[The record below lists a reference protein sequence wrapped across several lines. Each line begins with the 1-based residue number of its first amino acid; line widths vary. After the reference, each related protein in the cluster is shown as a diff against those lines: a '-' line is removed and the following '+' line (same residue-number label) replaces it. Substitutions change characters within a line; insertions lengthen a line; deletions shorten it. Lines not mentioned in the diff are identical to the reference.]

1 MEKSS
6 VYDWDWL
13 SAVLL
18 FLMLQ
23 VTAGRLMIANW
34 APFLYFAE
42 TLATFGMILGLALGT
57 SRFSRHMVMWIA
69 IDYTVMVLPWQWTAV
84 VQSDINFNFR
94 ERLSIVASRLAI
106 AFVQFI
112 QRAPVNDSFLF
123 VAFISL
129 VMWIVSLTAGYQ
141 LMRHGNLL
149 AAVIPSAV
157 VMVIVQVY
165 DNYFSLRSW
174 WLAAYLFLVLLL
186 MGRRYFLR
194 SRIQWRSQH
203 IAVSEDAWL
212 DILNGLTVI
221 TLMVVLIAWIFPT
234 SLSGLQAASNAW
246 NKISNPIQNRLSN
259 AVVSLQ
265 SQQSPYSNG
274 GADFYSDSLTLG
286 RNAAQGSQPVFGVKV
301 ISAPASLTP
310 YYWRGRVYD
319 FYSNG
324 QWSISNASTLDFQPA
339 SQNLNLV
346 NAQNRVEAQFQ
357 FTMQLPRQGLLYAP
371 SEPVW
376 VDQPGSVSVDS
387 IENGQNDPFAWFANP
402 PIGQGGHYQ
411 VRAEIADPTVAELEA
426 AGTNYPAWVQDRYLE
441 VPQNIQAVIQTLAEQ
456 VTKRQSTPYDQAEAI
471 TNYLRNT
478 IQYSTTIAS
487 PPLGEDP
494 AVWVLF
500 DYKKGF
506 CNYYASAEILMLR
519 SIGIPARLAVGFAEG
534 ETNNDLPGHY
544 ANSESYTVLNR
555 DAHAWPE
562 IYFPSIGWV
571 EFEPTVSQSP
581 IVRPATKAQI
591 ANQQNNS
598 ASNANVNQPKEN
610 SSSESGASTKLLI
623 FNNVLFTDI
632 LIISVSILIICLIIF
647 AFHRHRLLNQAPVY
661 LSSGLER
668 LGMSTPL
675 WINNWI
681 HWNQMTSVERSFAS
695 INLSLRWLGS
705 PQPIYATAAE
715 RAAQLAKLLPSAKE
729 YIEAVSSEHQSAL
742 FTKRSADLIRA
753 RQASMTIIILTLRL
767 KLLNFWS
774 AIFGGDVYSG

>member
-6 VYDWDWL
+6 AYDWDWL

-42 TLATFGMILGLALGT
+42 TIATLGTILGLALGT
-57 SRFSRHMVMWIA
+57 SRFSRHMVTWIV

-84 VQSDINFNFR
+84 IQSDINVR
-94 ERLSIVASRLAI
+94 ERLSIVASRLSI

-129 VMWIVSLTAGYQ
+129 VMWIISLIAGYQ
-141 LMRHGNLL
+141 LMRHNNLL
-149 AAVIPSAV
+149 AAVIPSAT

-221 TLMVVLIAWIFPT
+221 ALMVVLIAWIFPT

-286 RNAAQGSQPVFGVKV
+286 RNAAQGRQPVFGVKV
-301 ISAPASLTP
+301 LSAPASLTP
-310 YYWRGRVYD
+310 YYRRGRVYD

-402 PIGQGGHYQ
+402 PIAQGGRYQ
-411 VRAEIADPTVAELEA
+411 VRAEIADPTIAELEA

-456 VTKRQSTPYDQAEAI
+456 VTKGQSTPYDQAEAI

-478 IQYSTTIAS
+478 IQYSTTIPS
-487 PPLGEDP
+487 PSLDEDP

-519 SIGIPARLAVGFAEG
+519 SIGTPARLAVGFAEG
-534 ETNNDLPGHY
+534 ENNNDLPGYHP
-544 ANSESYTVLNR
+544 NSESYTVLNR

-562 IYFPSIGWV
+562 VYFPGIGWV
-571 EFEPTVSQSP
+571 EFEPTVSQTP

-598 ASNANVNQPKEN
+598 ASNANVNKPKEN
-610 SSSESGASTKLLI
+610 SSSESGTSTKLLI

-632 LIISVSILIICLIIF
+632 LLITVSILSMCLIIF
-647 AFHRHRLLNQAPVY
+647 AFHRYRLLNQAPVY

-715 RAAQLAKLLPSAKE
+715 RAAELIKLLPSAKE

-742 FTKRSADLIRA
+742 FTKRSADLMRA
-753 RQASMTIIILTLRL
+753 RQAGMTIIILTLRL

>member
-1 MEKSS
+1 
-6 VYDWDWL
+6 
-13 SAVLL
+13 
-18 FLMLQ
+18 
-23 VTAGRLMIANW
+23 
-34 APFLYFAE
+34 
-42 TLATFGMILGLALGT
+42 
-57 SRFSRHMVMWIA
+57 
-69 IDYTVMVLPWQWTAV
+69 
-84 VQSDINFNFR
+84 
-94 ERLSIVASRLAI
+94 
-106 AFVQFI
+106 
-112 QRAPVNDSFLF
+112 
-123 VAFISL
+123 
-129 VMWIVSLTAGYQ
+129 
-141 LMRHGNLL
+141 MRHDNVL
-149 AAVIPSAV
+149 AAIIPSAT

-174 WLAAYLFLVLLL
+174 WLATYLFLVLLL
-186 MGRRYFLR
+186 MGRRYFLW
-194 SRIQWRSQH
+194 SRIQWRRQH

-221 TLMVVLIAWIFPT
+221 VLIVVFIAWIFPT

-246 NKISNPIQNRLSN
+246 NEISNPIQNRFSN

-265 SQQSPYSNG
+265 SPQSPYSNG
-274 GADFYSDSLTLG
+274 GTDFYSDSLILG
-286 RNAAQGSQPVFGVKV
+286 RNAAQGSQPVFGVK
-301 ISAPASLTP
+301 ILSAPASMTP

-346 NAQNRVEAQFQ
+346 NAQNRVDAQFQ
-357 FTMQLPRQGLLYAP
+357 FTMQLPRQSLLYAP

-376 VDQPGSVSVDS
+376 VDQPGSISVDS
-387 IENGQNDPFAWFANP
+387 IESGQNDPFAWFATP
-402 PIGQGGHYQ
+402 PIAQGGRYQ
-411 VRAEIADPTVAELEA
+411 VRAEIADPTIAELEA

-441 VPQNIQAVIQTLAEQ
+441 VPQNIQAMIQTLAEH
-456 VTKRQSTPYDQAEAI
+456 VTNGQSTPYDQAEAI

-478 IQYSTTIAS
+478 IQYSTTVPS

-534 ETNNDLPGHY
+534 ESSNTLLDRAGN
-544 ANSESYTVLNR
+544 ANTFTVLNR

-562 IYFPSIGWV
+562 VYFLGIGWV
-571 EFEPTVSQSP
+571 EFEPTVSQIP
-581 IVRPATKAQI
+581 IMRPATKAQI
-591 ANQQNNS
+591 AQRQNNNTS
-598 ASNANVNQPKEN
+598 ANANSNQLNDN
-610 SSSESGASTKLLI
+610 SSSGSSISTRPAILTLLLNKFILISMPLLLI
-623 FNNVLFTDI
+623 GLMIFVL
-632 LIISVSILIICLIIF
+632 
-647 AFHRHRLLNQAPVY
+647 HRYRLLNQMPVY

-675 WINNWI
+675 WMKNWI
-681 HWNQMTSVERSFAS
+681 HWNQMTSVEHSFAS

-715 RAAQLAKLLPSAKE
+715 RAAELAKLLPSAKE

-742 FTKRSADLIRA
+742 FSKRSADLRRA
-753 RQASMTIIILTLRL
+753 RRAGMIIIFLTLRF

>member
-6 VYDWDWL
+6 AHDWDWL
-13 SAVLL
+13 SAGLL
-18 FLMLQ
+18 FLILQ
-23 VTAGRLMIANW
+23 VTAGRMMIANW
-34 APFLYFAE
+34 APFLYFASI
-42 TLATFGMILGLALGT
+42 LAALGMILGLALGT
-57 SRFSRHMVMWIA
+57 SRFNRHMVTWIV

-84 VQSDINFNFR
+84 AQSDINFR
-94 ERLSIVASRLAI
+94 ERLYIVASRLSI

-129 VMWIVSLTAGYQ
+129 VMWLISLTAGYQ
-141 LMRHGNLL
+141 LMRHDNLL
-149 AAVIPSAV
+149 AAVIPSAI

-174 WLAAYLFLVLLL
+174 WLAIYLFLILLL
-186 MGRRYFLR
+186 VGRRYFLQ
-194 SRIQWRSQH
+194 SRIQWRRQH

-221 TLMVVLIAWIFPT
+221 ALTVVFIAWIFPT

-246 NKISNPIQNRLSN
+246 NEISNPIQNRLSN

-265 SQQSPYSNG
+265 SPQSPYSNG
-274 GADFYSDSLTLG
+274 GTDFYSDSLALG
-286 RNAAQGSQPVFGVKV
+286 RNAAQGSQPVFSVKV
-301 ISAPASLTP
+301 LSAPTSMTP

-319 FYSNG
+319 YYSNG
-324 QWSISNASTLDFQPA
+324 QWSNSSTSSLDFQPA

-346 NAQNRVEAQFQ
+346 NAQNRTEAQFQ
-357 FTMQLPRQGLLYAP
+357 FTMQLPRQSLLYAP

-376 VDQPGSVSVDS
+376 VDQPGSVSVAP
-387 IENGQNDPFAWFANP
+387 IENGQNDPLAWFANP
-402 PIGQGGHYQ
+402 VIAQGGRYQ
-411 VRAEIADPTVAELEA
+411 VRAEIADPTVAELKS

-456 VTKRQSTPYDQAEAI
+456 VTNGQSTPYDQAEAI

-478 IQYSTTIAS
+478 IQYSTTIPS

-534 ETNNDLPGHY
+534 KNNNDLLGDHPNG
-544 ANSESYTVLNR
+544 ESYTVLNR

-562 IYFPSIGWV
+562 VYFPGIGWV
-571 EFEPTVSQSP
+571 EFEPTVNRNP
-581 IVRPATKAQI
+581 IVRPQTRSQI
-591 ANQQNNS
+591 VTQQNNNT
-598 ASNANVNQPKEN
+598 SNINSNQPKEN
-610 SSSESGASTKLLI
+610 PSGTSANPFIFNILGEILLI
-623 FNNVLFTDI
+623 GFSLLFAG
-632 LIISVSILIICLIIF
+632 LIVF
-647 AFHRHRLLNQAPVY
+647 VFRRYHLLHQAPVY
-661 LSSGLER
+661 LSNGLER
-668 LGMSTPL
+668 IGVLTPS
-675 WINNWI
+675 WINAWMN
-681 HWNQMTSVERSFAS
+681 WNQMTSVEHSFAS
-695 INLSLRWLGS
+695 INLSLRWLGC

-729 YIEAVSSEHQSAL
+729 YIEAVSSEHQTAL
-742 FTKRSADLIRA
+742 FSKHSADATRA
-753 RQASMTIIILTLRL
+753 RRAGMIIIFLTLRL

>member
-6 VYDWDWL
+6 AHDWDWL
-13 SAVLL
+13 SAGLL
-18 FLMLQ
+18 CLMLQ

-42 TLATFGMILGLALGT
+42 TFVTLGTILGLALGT
-57 SRFSRHMVMWIA
+57 SHFTRHMVTWIV
-69 IDYTVMVLPWQWTAV
+69 IDYTVMVLPWQWTAII
-84 VQSDINFNFR
+84 QSDIDFR
-94 ERLSIVASRLAI
+94 ERLYIVASRLAI

-112 QRAPVNDSFLF
+112 QRVPVNDSFLF
-123 VAFISL
+123 IAFISL

-141 LMRHGNLL
+141 LMRHDNLL
-149 AAVIPSAV
+149 AAVIPSAM

-194 SRIQWRSQH
+194 SRIQWRRQH

-221 TLMVVLIAWIFPT
+221 VLIVVFIAWIFPT

-246 NKISNPIQNRLSN
+246 NEISNPIQNRFSN

-265 SQQSPYSNG
+265 SPQSPYSNG
-274 GADFYSDSLTLG
+274 GTDFYSDSLILG
-286 RNAAQGSQPVFGVKV
+286 RNAAQGSQPVFGVK
-301 ISAPASLTP
+301 ILSAPASMTP

-346 NAQNRVEAQFQ
+346 NAQNRVDAQFQ
-357 FTMQLPRQGLLYAP
+357 FTMQLPRQSLLYAP

-376 VDQPGSVSVDS
+376 VDQPGSISVDS
-387 IENGQNDPFAWFANP
+387 IESGQNDPFAWFATP
-402 PIGQGGHYQ
+402 PIAQGGRYQ
-411 VRAEIADPTVAELEA
+411 VRAEIADPTIAELEA

-441 VPQNIQAVIQTLAEQ
+441 VPQNIQAMIQTLAEH
-456 VTKRQSTPYDQAEAI
+456 VTNGQSTPYDQAEAI

-478 IQYSTTIAS
+478 IQYSTTVPS

-534 ETNNDLPGHY
+534 ESSNTLLDRAGN
-544 ANSESYTVLNR
+544 ANTFTVLNR

-562 IYFPSIGWV
+562 VYFLGIGWV
-571 EFEPTVSQSP
+571 EFEPTVSQIP
-581 IVRPATKAQI
+581 IMRPATKAQI
-591 ANQQNNS
+591 AQRQNNNTS
-598 ASNANVNQPKEN
+598 ANANSNQLNDN
-610 SSSESGASTKLLI
+610 SSSGSSISTRPAILTLLLNKFILISMPLLLI
-623 FNNVLFTDI
+623 GLMIFVL
-632 LIISVSILIICLIIF
+632 
-647 AFHRHRLLNQAPVY
+647 HRYRLLNQMPVY

-675 WINNWI
+675 WMKNWI
-681 HWNQMTSVERSFAS
+681 HWNQMTSVEHSFAS

-715 RAAQLAKLLPSAKE
+715 RAAELAKLLPSAKE

-742 FTKRSADLIRA
+742 FSKRSADLRRA
-753 RQASMTIIILTLRL
+753 RRAGMIIIFLTLRF

>member
-6 VYDWDWL
+6 IHDWDWL
-13 SAVLL
+13 SAGLL

-23 VTAGRLMIANW
+23 VAAGRLMIANW

-42 TLATFGMILGLALGT
+42 TLATLGTVIGLALGT
-57 SRFSRHMVMWIA
+57 SRLERRLVIWVA
-69 IDYTVMVLPWQWTAV
+69 IDYTVIILPWQWTAA
-84 VQSDINFNFR
+84 VQSGINVGFR
-94 ERLSIVASRLAI
+94 DQLHIAASRLAI
-106 AFVQFI
+106 AFVQFV
-112 QRAPVNDSFLF
+112 QRAPVNDFFLF
-123 VAFISL
+123 TAFISL
-129 VMWIVSLTAGYQ
+129 VMWIISLIAGYQ
-141 LMRHGNLL
+141 LMRHDNLL
-149 AAVIPSAV
+149 AAVIPSAI

-165 DNYFSLRSW
+165 DNYFPLRSW

-194 SRIQWRSQH
+194 SRIQWRRQH

-221 TLMVVLIAWIFPT
+221 ALTVVFIAWIFPT

-246 NKISNPIQNRLSN
+246 NEISDPVRNRLSN

-265 SQQSPYSNG
+265 SIQSPYSNG
-274 GADFYSDSLTLG
+274 EFDFYSNSLALG
-286 RNAAQGSQPVFGVKV
+286 RNAAQGSQPVFSVKV
-301 ISAPASLTP
+301 LSASASLTP

-339 SQNLNLV
+339 SQYLNLV
-346 NAQNRVEAQFQ
+346 NAQNRTEAQFQ
-357 FTMQLPRQGLLYAP
+357 FTMQLPRQSLLYAP

-376 VDQPGSVSVDS
+376 VDQPGRVSVDS
-387 IENGQNDPFAWFANP
+387 IENEQNDPFAWFANP
-402 PIGQGGHYQ
+402 PIAQGGRYQ
-411 VRAEIADPTVAELEA
+411 VRAEIANPTIAELEV
-426 AGTNYPAWVQDRYLE
+426 AGTNYPSWVQDRYLE
-441 VPQNIQAVIQTLAEQ
+441 VPQNIQPVLQTLAKQ
-456 VTKRQSTPYDQAEAI
+456 VTNEQSTPYDQAETI

-478 IQYSTTIAS
+478 IQYSLKVPP

-534 ETNNDLPGHY
+534 ES
-544 ANSESYTVLNR
+544 NSELSARARNVISYTVFNR

-562 IYFPSIGWV
+562 VYFPGIGWV
-571 EFEPTVSQSP
+571 EFEPTVSQNS

-598 ASNANVNQPKEN
+598 ASNANTNKPNQN
-610 SSSESGASTKLLI
+610 SSPESGASTKLLI

-632 LIISVSILIICLIIF
+632 LLIAVSILIISLMIF
-647 AFHRHRLLNQAPVY
+647 IFRRYRLLNQTPVY
-661 LSSGLER
+661 LSTGLER
-668 LGMSTPL
+668 IGVPTPS
-675 WINNWI
+675 WINDWI
-681 HWNQMTSVERSFAS
+681 HWNQMTSVERSFNS
-695 INLSLRWLGS
+695 INLSLKWLGS

-715 RAAQLAKLLPSAKE
+715 RAAQLAKLLPSAKK
-729 YIEAVSSEHQSAL
+729 YIEAVSAEHQSAL
-742 FTKRSADLIRA
+742 FTKRSPDLLRA
-753 RQASMTIIILTLRL
+753 RRAGIMILLHTLRFAIL
-767 KLLNFWS
+767 KFWN

>member
-6 VYDWDWL
+6 IHDWDWP
-13 SAVLL
+13 SAGLL

-23 VTAGRLMIANW
+23 VTAGRLVVANW

-42 TLATFGMILGLALGT
+42 TLATLGIILGLALGM
-57 SRFSRHMVMWIA
+57 SRFKRQVIA
-69 IDYTVMVLPWQWTAV
+69 WVVIDYTVMVLPWQWTAV
-84 VQSDINFNFR
+84 VEGDISFR
-94 ERLSIVASRLAI
+94 ERLYIVASRLAI

-129 VMWIVSLTAGYQ
+129 LMWSISLIAAYQ
-141 LMRHGNLL
+141 LTRHDNLL
-149 AAVIPSAV
+149 AAVIPSAI

-174 WLAAYLFLVLLL
+174 WLAVYLFLVLLL
-186 MGRRYFLR
+186 IGRRYFLQ
-194 SRIQWRSQH
+194 SRIEWRKQH

-212 DILNGLTVI
+212 DILNGLAVI
-221 TLMVVLIAWIFPT
+221 ALIVVLVAWIFPT
-234 SLSGLQAASNAW
+234 SLSDLQAASNAW
-246 NKISNPIQNRLSN
+246 NKISNPVQNRLSN

-265 SQQSPYSNG
+265 SSQSPYSNG
-274 GADFYSDSLTLG
+274 GADFYSDSLALG
-286 RNAAQGSQPVFGVKV
+286 RNAAQGSQPMFSVKV
-301 ISAPASLTP
+301 LSAPASTTP

-319 FYSNG
+319 FYADG
-324 QWSISNASTLDFQPA
+324 QWSNSGATSLDFQPA

-346 NAQNRVEAQFQ
+346 NAQNRAAAQFQ
-357 FTMQLPRQGLLYAP
+357 FTMELPRQSLLYAP

-376 VDQPGSVSVDS
+376 VDQPGSVSVAS
-387 IENGQNDPFAWFANP
+387 IENGQNDPLAWFANP
-402 PIGQGGHYQ
+402 PIARGGHYE

-441 VPQNIQAVIQTLAEQ
+441 VPQNIQAVIQTLANQ
-456 VTKRQSTPYDQAEAI
+456 VTNGQSTPYDQTQAI

-478 IQYSTTIAS
+478 IQYSTTVPS
-487 PPLGEDP
+487 PPPGEDP

-534 ETNNDLPGHY
+534 ESNNDLPSHQH
-544 ANSESYTVLNR
+544 NSESYTVLNH

-562 IYFPSIGWV
+562 VYFPGIGWV
-571 EFEPTVSQSP
+571 EFEPTASQSP
-581 IVRPATKAQI
+581 IVRPESRSQI
-591 ANQQNNS
+591 ANQLNNNS
-598 ASNANVNQPKEN
+598 SFNANTSNPGKN
-610 SSSESGASTKLLI
+610 SLPEPDTSAKLLI
-623 FNNVLFTDI
+623 FNNSLLSDI
-632 LIISVSILIICLIIF
+632 LLIAVSILIISLMIF
-647 AFHRHRLLNQAPVY
+647 VSRRYRLLNQMPVY
-661 LSSGLER
+661 LSTGLER
-668 LGMSTPL
+668 IGVSTPS
-675 WINNWI
+675 WIQGWV

-715 RAAQLAKLLPSAKE
+715 RAAELIKLLPVAKE
-729 YIEAVSSEHQSAL
+729 YIEAVSAEHQSAL
-742 FTKRSADLIRA
+742 FTKRSADLSQARRA
-753 RQASMTIIILTLRL
+753 GIMIILHTLHFTIL
-767 KLLNFWS
+767 KFWN

>member
-1 MEKSS
+1 
-6 VYDWDWL
+6 
-13 SAVLL
+13 
-18 FLMLQ
+18 
-23 VTAGRLMIANW
+23 
-34 APFLYFAE
+34 
-42 TLATFGMILGLALGT
+42 
-57 SRFSRHMVMWIA
+57 
-69 IDYTVMVLPWQWTAV
+69 
-84 VQSDINFNFR
+84 
-94 ERLSIVASRLAI
+94 
-106 AFVQFI
+106 
-112 QRAPVNDSFLF
+112 
-123 VAFISL
+123 
-129 VMWIVSLTAGYQ
+129 MWIVSLTAGYQ

-681 HWNQMTSVERSFAS
+681 HWNQMASVERSFAS